1 MIHMTVA
8 FIGHGYV
15 GLVTAS
21 VFADLGNTVWV
32 VGRTK
37 EKIENL
43 KKGIVPFF
51 EPGLAELVKRNVDAG
66 RLLFTL
72 DYKEAVVPSQIIFI
86 CVGTPPKKTGDADL
100 TEVFNA
106 AREIGKNL
114 IGYKVVSVKSTV
126 PPGTNKQVADVL
138 SKYKPSGA
146 SFASASVPEF
156 LREGTA
162 ISDTLHPDR
171 VVIGTGSDRAAE
183 LLVELHKPIEG
194 KIVLS
199 NVETA
204 ELIKYA
210 SNSMLSTKISF
221 ANAIAI
227 LSEKVGADVEKVLEG
242 VGLDRRIGRSFLYP
256 GVGYGGSC
264 FPKDVKA
271 LIAIARENGYDF
283 SLLKAVEEVN
293 KDVRNRFT
301 RKIIT
306 HFGGSLKGK
315 TIAVLGLSF
324 KPDTDDMREAPSV
337 DIIVDLVKKGASISA
352 YDPEAMENAK
362 ALLPSSVRYA
372 KSAYEAVHGAD
383 AVAVV
388 TEWNEF
394 RQIDLVRLAKELKER
409 VLFDGR
415 NVYDPQDLKDLGF
428 VYYGVGRM

>member
-1 MIHMTVA
+1 MTVA

-37 EKIENL
+37 EKIEKL
-43 KKGIVPFF
+43 KKGIAPFY
-51 EPGLAELVKRNVDAG
+51 EPGLSELVKRNVDAG
-66 RLLFTL
+66 RILFTL
-72 DYKEAVVPSQIIFI
+72 DYKEAVGPSQIVFI
-86 CVGTPPKKTGDADL
+86 CVGTPPKKTGEADL

-106 AREIGKNL
+106 SREVGKH
-114 IGYKVVSVKSTV
+114 IRGYKVIVIKSTV
-126 PPGTNKQVADVL
+126 PPGTNKKVSDII
-138 SKYKPSGA
+138 A
-146 SFASASVPEF
+146 SVKVEGSSYAMASVPEF

-171 VVIGTGSDRAAE
+171 VVIGTTSDRAIE
-183 LLVELHKPIEG
+183 LLTEFHKSIDG
-194 KIVLS
+194 TVVLC

-221 ANAIAI
+221 ANAVAI

-242 VGLDRRIGRSFLYP
+242 VGLDKRIGREFLFP

-271 LIAIARENGYDF
+271 LIAIAKTHGYRF
-283 SLLKAVEEVN
+283 SLLTAVEEVN
-293 KDVRNRFT
+293 SDVKRNFVE
-301 RKIIT
+301 KIVK
-306 HFGGSLKGK
+306 HFDGALKGK
-315 TIAVLGLSF
+315 IIAIFGLSF
-324 KPDTDDMREAPSV
+324 KPNTDDMREAPSIT
-337 DIIVDLVKKGASISA
+337 IIEELQKRGASIVV
-352 YDPEAMENAK
+352 YDPVAMENAK
-362 ALLPSSVRYA
+362 QVLPKGITYA
-372 KSAYEAVHGAD
+372 ASAYEAARGAD
-383 AVAVV
+383 AVAVI

-394 RQIDLVRLAKELKER
+394 RQIDLVHLAKELKGR

-415 NVYDPQDLKDLGF
+415 NVYDPQSVKDLGF
-428 VYYGVGRM
+428 MYYGVGRM

>member
-1 MIHMTVA
+1 MTVA

-51 EPGLAELVKRNVDAG
+51 EPGLAELVKRNVNAG

-86 CVGTPPKKTGDADL
+86 CVGTPPKKTGEADL

-106 AREIGKNL
+106 TREIAKNL
-114 IGYKVVSVKSTV
+114 VGYKVVAVKSTV
-126 PPGTNKQVADVL
+126 PPGTNKKVADIL
-138 SKYKPSGA
+138 TKYKPSGA

-171 VVIGTGSDRAAE
+171 VIIGTSSDRASE
-183 LLVELHKPIEG
+183 LLMEIHKPIDG
-194 KIVLS
+194 KTVLC

-271 LIAIARENGYDF
+271 LVAIAKEHGYDF
-283 SLLKAVEEVN
+283 SLLKAVEDINKEVR
-293 KDVRNRFT
+293 DHFT
-301 RKIIT
+301 DKIT
-306 HFGGSLKGK
+306 KHFDGNVKGK

-324 KPDTDDMREAPSV
+324 KPDTDDMREAPSL
-337 DIIVDLVKKGASISA
+337 DIISELVKKGAHVTV
-352 YDPEAMENAK
+352 YDPQAMENAK
-362 ALLPSSVRYA
+362 PLLPSQVRYA
-372 KSAYEAVHGAD
+372 KSAYDAVRGAD
-383 AVAVV
+383 AVAVI

-394 RQIDLVRLAKELKER
+394 RQIDLVRLAKELKGR

-415 NVYDPQDLKDLGF
+415 NIYDPQNLKDLGF
-428 VYYGVGRM
+428 MYYGVGRM

>member
-1 MIHMTVA
+1 MTIS

-15 GLVTAS
+15 GLVTAA

-37 EKIENL
+37 EKIEKL
-43 KKGIVPFF
+43 KQGIATFY

-72 DYKEAVVPSQIIFI
+72 DYHEAVTPSEIIFI
-86 CVGTPPKKTGDADL
+86 AVGTPPKENGEADL

-114 IGYKVVSVKSTV
+114 VGYKVISVKSTV
-126 PPGTNKQVADVL
+126 PPGTNKKVAAILDEG
-138 SKYKPSGA
+138 KPSGA
-146 SFASASVPEF
+146 SFAIASVPEF
-156 LREGTA
+156 LRQGQA
-162 ISDTLHPDR
+162 IADTMHPQR
-171 VVIGTGSDRAAE
+171 VVIGTTSDRAQK
-183 LLVELHKPIEG
+183 LLVDLHKPINS
-194 KIVLS
+194 KMVLC

-210 SNSMLSTKISF
+210 ANSMLSVKISF
-221 ANAIAI
+221 ANAMAF

-242 VGLDRRIGRSFLYP
+242 VGLDVRIGRSFLYP

-271 LIAIARENGYDF
+271 LIAIGKEYGYDF
-283 SLLKAVEEVN
+283 TLLKATDAINDEARVHFIE
-293 KDVRNRFT
+293 
-301 RKIIT
+301 KIQNYF
-306 HFGGSLKGK
+306 HGNLQGK

-324 KPDTDDMREAPSV
+324 KPDTDDMRFAPSITV
-337 DIIVDLVKKGASISA
+337 IEALVKEGAHVVA
-352 YDPEAMENAK
+352 YDPVAMENAK
-362 ALLPSSVRYA
+362 KVLPQEVVYVQ
-372 KSAYEAVHGAD
+372 SAYDAVTDAD
-383 AVAVV
+383 AVAVI

-394 RQIDLVRLAKELKER
+394 RQLDMVKLAKGLKER

-415 NVYDPQDLKDLGF
+415 NIYDPQTMKDLGYT
-428 VYYGVGRM
+428 YYGVGRM

>member
-1 MIHMTVA
+1 MTVA

-32 VGRTK
+32 VGRSK

-43 KKGIVPFF
+43 KKGIAPFF
-51 EPGLAELVKRNVDAG
+51 EPGLSELVKRNVDAG
-66 RLLFTL
+66 RLMFTT
-72 DYKEAVVPSQIIFI
+72 DYKAAVTPSQIIFI
-86 CVGTPPKKTGDADL
+86 CVGTPSGTSGEADL

-106 AREIGKNL
+106 AGEIGKHL
-114 IGYKVVSVKSTV
+114 IGYKVISVKSTV
-126 PPGTNKQVADVL
+126 PPGTNKKVSELIDRV
-138 SKYKPSGA
+138 KPDGS
-146 SFASASVPEF
+146 SFAIASVPEF

-171 VVIGTGSDRAAE
+171 VVIGTTSDRAAE
-183 LLVELHKPIEG
+183 LLTELHKPIDG
-194 KIVLS
+194 KTVLA

-221 ANAIAI
+221 ANAIAF

-271 LIAIARENGYDF
+271 LIAIAKQHGYDF

-293 KDVRNRFT
+293 KDT
-301 RKIIT
+301 RK
-306 HFGGSLKGK
+306 HFVGK
-315 TIAVLGLSF
+315 IVSHFNGDLTGKKIAVLGLSF
-324 KPDTDDMREAPSV
+324 KPDTDDMREAPSI
-337 DIIVDLVKKGASISA
+337 DIITELIHRGAQVTA
-352 YDPEAMENAK
+352 YDPVAVENARK
-362 ALLPSSVRYA
+362 VLPGQVMFA
-372 KSAYEAVHGAD
+372 KNAYDAAKDAD
-383 AVAVV
+383 AVAVI

-394 RQIDLVRLAKELKER
+394 RQIDLVKLAKSLKER

-415 NVYDPQDLKDLGF
+415 NIYEPKRMKDLGYIY
-428 VYYGVGRM
+428 VGVGRM

>member
-1 MIHMTVA
+1 MTVA

-37 EKIENL
+37 EKIEKL
-43 KKGIVPFF
+43 KKGIAPFY
-51 EPGLAELVKRNVDAG
+51 EPGLSELVKRNVDAG

-72 DYKEAVVPSQIIFI
+72 DYKEAVLPSQIVFI
-86 CVGTPPKKTGDADL
+86 CVGTPPKESGEADL

-106 AREIGKNL
+106 AREIGKN
-114 IGYKVVSVKSTV
+114 IRGYKVVAVKSTV
-126 PPGTNKQVADVL
+126 PPGTNKKV
-138 SKYKPSGA
+138 SGVISEVKEEGS
-146 SFASASVPEF
+146 SFAMASVPEF

-162 ISDTLHPDR
+162 INDTLHPDR
-171 VVIGTGSDRAAE
+171 VVIGTTSDRACD
-183 LLVELHKPIEG
+183 LLTEFHKPIDG
-194 KIVLS
+194 TVVLC

-221 ANAIAI
+221 ANAIGI

-242 VGLDRRIGRSFLYP
+242 VGLDRRIGREFLYP

-271 LIAIARENGYDF
+271 LITIAKTHGYDF
-283 SLLKAVEEVN
+283 SLLTAVEEVN
-293 KDVRNRFT
+293 KQVKMNFIEKIVR
-301 RKIIT
+301 
-306 HFGGSLKGK
+306 HFDGDLKGK
-315 TIAVLGLSF
+315 TIAIFGLSF
-324 KPDTDDMREAPSV
+324 KPNTDDMREAPSI
-337 DIIVDLVKKGASISA
+337 DIICELQKRGASIVA
-352 YDPEAMENAK
+352 FDPIAIENARTV
-362 ALLPSSVRYA
+362 LPKGVTYA
-372 KSAYEAVHGAD
+372 TSAYEAAHGAD
-383 AVAVV
+383 AVAIV

-394 RQIDLVRLAKELKER
+394 RQIDLVRLAKELKGR

-415 NVYDPQDLKDLGF
+415 NIYDPQSVKDLGF
-428 VYYGVGRM
+428 MYYGVGRM